1 MVRHPRN
8 ITVAIMKKEKTDLN
22 EILEKRNTFRETVPS
37 TREAKESQ
45 WPTKLEQPTQKG
57 H

>member
-8 ITVAIMKKEKTDLN
+8 ITVTTMKKEKTDLN
-22 EILEKRNTFRETVPS
+22 EIVKKRNTFRETVPS